1 MRMLCQRSDPKP
13 PRSQKPEGAKRIRY
27 VHGLAEACGLPD
39 ASVDLVVYNFV
50 IHECPEGVIRDLVQE
65 ARRVLRPG
73 GVLMMADNDPK

>member
-1 MRMLCQRSDPKP
+1 MRMLCQR
-13 PRSQKPEGAKRIRY
+13 
-27 VHGLAEACGLPD
+27 LPD